1 MSAEAIRDKFS
12 KIETLF
18 NFQTPEFRSRRFKT
32 QRDNDKSE
40 VATNMFEKPIDYP
53 CAIADHT
60 EEGARAAFQWARQ
73 HVREGQQLMLW
84 VPQKNILNNNEF
96 LRALAKREGQDLTI
110 AAGKN
115 VYRVNGPVLAMY
127 PDPDNLAYTA
137 AAHGVTALAVVQ
149 WSSPLDTWAKEVN
162 AEVLHTC
169 EPEVE
174 QRMLLTG
181 SEPEPELAPVVV
193 HALERITQLINHNN
207 TISAGREKRDVVG
220 PLLRLHDDGVPLPAK
235 KMAEWAV
242 AHGWRSDNPKELIEW
257 VGKINAGVRPRV
269 PRY

>member
-1 MSAEAIRDKFS
+1 
-12 KIETLF
+12 
-18 NFQTPEFRSRRFKT
+18 
-32 QRDNDKSE
+32 
-40 VATNMFEKPIDYP
+40 MFEKPIDYP

-60 EEGARAAFQWARQ
+60 EEGERAALRWAHR
-73 HVREGQQLMLW
+73 HVREGQQLTLW
-84 VPQKNILNNNEF
+84 VPQKNTLNNNEF
-96 LRALAKREGQDLTI
+96 LRDLAKREGRDLTI

-137 AAHGVTALAVVQ
+137 AAYGVTALAVVQ

-220 PLLRLHDDGVPLPAK
+220 PLLRLHDDGVRLPAK

-257 VGKINAGVRPRV
+257 VRKINSGVRPRV
-269 PRY
+269 SRY

>member
-1 MSAEAIRDKFS
+1 MLWRTQMSMVFRTVFNVGPGHWMSGHTITKTTRD
-12 KIETLF
+12 
-18 NFQTPEFRSRRFKT
+18 R
-32 QRDNDKSE
+32 DKSE
-40 VATNMFEKPIDYP
+40 VATNMFEKLIDYP

-149 WSSPLDTWAKEVN
+149 WSSPLETWAREVN
-162 AEVLHTC
+162 AEIVHTFEPVADRGSLPGL
-169 EPEVE
+169 EPEAE
-174 QRMLLTG
+174 LT
-181 SEPEPELAPVVV
+181 PTIV
-193 HALERITQLINHNN
+193 HALERITQMINHNN
-207 TISAGREKRDVVG
+207 TISAGRDKRDVVR
-220 PLLRLHDDGVPLPAK
+220 PLLRLHDEGIILPPK

-242 AHGWRSDNPKELIEW
+242 AHGWRRGNPKELIDLAK
-257 VGKINAGVRPRV
+257 KINNGVRPRCM
-269 PRY
+269 RY